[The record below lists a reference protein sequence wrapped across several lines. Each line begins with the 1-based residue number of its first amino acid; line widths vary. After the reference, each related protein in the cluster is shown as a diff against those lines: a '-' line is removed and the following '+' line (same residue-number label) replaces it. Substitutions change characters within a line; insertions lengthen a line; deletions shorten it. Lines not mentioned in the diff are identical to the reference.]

1 MLIKLLLCNDYS
13 SNKHIFIYHDWKN
26 VDKMIRTIKKLYS
39 SHVYGT
45 QAATDEV
52 RKY

>member
-1 MLIKLLLCNDYS
+1 
-13 SNKHIFIYHDWKN
+13 
-26 VDKMIRTIKKLYS
+26 MIRTIKKLYS